1 MLVRCVYASRAKA
14 PLAPGMFEAIL
25 EQSRKNNLANGITGL
40 LCFAKDTF
48 VQVLEGGRD
57 EVSELFNTIVRDD
70 RHDTVRL
77 LVFEEIPQRQFAS
90 WTMGQINLD
99 LVNPAAHP
107 LPATLR
113 AEDVAAPHESDRFT
127 ADVPLAPRTRERVRL
142 PLRELHPPAPGRAL
156 DRATIRRAFVFHW
169 GSAPGQRLYV
179 GKTWLE

>member
-14 PLAPGMFEAIL
+14 PVAPGMFEAIL
-25 EQSRKNNLANGITGL
+25 DQSRKNNLAQGITGL

-57 EVSELFNTIVRDD
+57 EVCELFNTIVRDD

-99 LVNPAAHP
+99 LVNPA
-107 LPATLR
+107 LLLR
-113 AEDVAAPHESDRFT
+113 
-127 ADVPLAPRTRERVRL
+127 
-142 PLRELHPPAPGRAL
+142 
-156 DRATIRRAFVFHW
+156 
-169 GSAPGQRLYV
+169 Y
-179 GKTWLE
+179 

>member
-14 PLAPGMFEAIL
+14 PVAPGMFEVIL
-25 EQSRKNNLANGITGL
+25 DQSRKNNLAQGITGL

-57 EVSELFNTIVRDD
+57 EVCGLFNTIVRDD

-99 LVNPAAHP
+99 LVNPALLLRYSEKAELNP
-107 LPATLR
+107 FKVPGGATL
-113 AEDVAAPHESDRFT
+113 ALLEE
-127 ADVPLAPRTRERVRL
+127 LARSGAIISR
-142 PLRELHPPAPGRAL
+142 
-156 DRATIRRAFVFHW
+156 
-169 GSAPGQRLYV
+169 
-179 GKTWLE
+179 